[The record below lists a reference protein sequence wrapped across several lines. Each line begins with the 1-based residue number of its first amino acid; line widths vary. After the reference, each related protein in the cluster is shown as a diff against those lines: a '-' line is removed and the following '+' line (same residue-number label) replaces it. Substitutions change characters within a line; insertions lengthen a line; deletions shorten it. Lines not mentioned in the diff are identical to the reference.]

1 MSDGIVNRIAK
12 SKLKTID
19 LSEYKPN
26 IKIHSIDIKDFL
38 YSSLILKEVF
48 FRKKLDEFDFKFYR
62 NCIIALHCSAETI
75 IPMWSYM
82 LITSRLEL
90 ENGIVYFGDEQ
101 FVEETLFIN
110 EIKKI
115 DGKKFKEQS
124 VLVNGCSNVKIPESI
139 YIEIT
144 KKLHPYVK
152 NLMFGEACSF
162 VPVFKRKK

>member
-1 MSDGIVNRIAK
+1 MSGEIVNRVAK

-19 LSEYKPN
+19 LSKYKPN
-26 IKIHSIDIKDFL
+26 VKIHSIDIKDFL
-38 YSSLILKEVF
+38 YEGLVLKEVF
-48 FRKKLDEFDFKFYR
+48 FKQKLDEFNFKFCK
-62 NCIIALHCSAETI
+62 NCIVALYCSVETI

-82 LITSRLEL
+82 LITSRIEL
-90 ENGIVYFGDEQ
+90 ENNIVYFGDKQ

-110 EIKKI
+110 EVKKI

-124 VLVNGCSNVKIPESI
+124 VLIKGCSNVRVPESI

-162 VPVFKRKK
+162 VPVFKRRK